1 MVERIRVNFPVG
13 RMVQGDLY
21 KANDT
26 DFVTKQKRVYPA
38 GHRLAGQPKITYFF
52 ALAVEKKGEQHW
64 AQTPWGQQI
73 YQFAT
78 QAWPV
83 DSRTGVAATQRPDFA
98 WKIEDGDSV
107 VPNKNNRIN
116 ARTEGFKNS
125 WIISFSSVYPP
136 KIITT
141 DFTPITEPN
150 AVKRGFWIEPVGT
163 VDTNES
169 QGNPGIYINGEFVM
183 FRAIDKEISGMVD
196 PRSIQG
202 FGQSALPAGVTPVGS
217 TPPIGGP
224 PTPFGMAPSPSFP
237 TPGAAVPGFAGVLGA
252 TPLPVPASGP
262 FAATPGFPALPGA
275 QAPTFNSGAV
285 TFPSSPPAGAQPPQ
299 MPPGVTSVPGFLP
312 NAPAPQMAPV
322 PGFPPPGAAPVV
334 PGPAGYAQY
343 GAPGNGPNTP
353 VMGQAVPPTF
363 APGAVPS
370 GGPILTAKCPPGL
383 TWAMMQQQGWTVENA
398 RAQGYIQ

>member
-1 MVERIRVNFPVG
+1 MVERIRVNFPAG

-52 ALAVEKKGEQHW
+52 ALAVKKNGEQHW

-73 YQFAT
+73 WNFGN
-78 QAWPV
+78 QAWPRDPRTASAQFPQGISAV
-83 DSRTGVAATQRPDFA
+83 DRPDFA
-98 WKIEDGDSV
+98 WKIEDGDST

-116 ARTEGFKNS
+116 ARTEGFAGC

-141 DFTPITEPN
+141 DFTPITELN

-217 TPPIGGP
+217 APPTGGS
-224 PTPFGMAPSPSFP
+224 TPFGMPAAPGPQFP
-237 TPGAAVPGFAGVLGA
+237 TSGAPLPPGGFPGA
-252 TPLPVPASGP
+252 P
-262 FAATPGFPALPGA
+262 FAAQLPAPPQGPA
-275 QAPTFNSGAV
+275 
-285 TFPSSPPAGAQPPQ
+285 TFPSSPLVGGQPPQ

-312 NAPAPQMAPV
+312 NAPPPNAPV
-322 PGFPPPGAAPVV
+322 PAYQPPGAGSAV
-334 PGPAGYAQY
+334 PGPNGYAQY
-343 GAPGNGPNTP
+343 GAPGNGPGVAMGNAFPP
-353 VMGQAVPPTF
+353 VTGPTG
-363 APGAVPS
+363 GAANP
-370 GGPILTAKCPPGL
+370 GGPVLTAKCPPGL